1 MSANT
6 TRRVVSL
13 STIVLTLLVCISTAG
28 VTVLVGLVA
37 YWSQPTLTFSEKI
50 YQPLS
55 EFVCPG
61 APLTYTPTIHV
72 ARLPAMPSL
81 ARTWWSRDEQRTV
94 LPDPQVDTLIWTEN
108 TPRLISSQ
116 TSVLVPGLPAGRYEM
131 RVAVRAATVATYAVP
146 FTVPAGCSP

>member
-1 MSANT
+1 MSST
-6 TRRVVSL
+6 TKQRISL
-13 STIVLTLLVCISTAG
+13 STAALLVIGSIGACG
-28 VTVLVGLVA
+28 VVALVTMVV
-37 YWSQPTLTFSEKI
+37 YWSQPTLTFSEKV
-50 YQPLS
+50 YQP
-55 EFVCPG
+55 EVRIVCPG
-61 APLTYTPTIHV
+61 DALTYTPTIHV

-116 TSVLVPGLPAGRYEM
+116 TSVVVPALPAGNYEM

-146 FTVPAGCSP
+146 FSVPKDCP